1 MKDTMQSLCLAK
13 ILSFVFV
20 CVCVSFA
27 KDYLSLVSVLDVI
40 FHLFRKQIGMSKMKN
55 LDTPFK
61 HIAYPDLLSSC
72 VKKG

>member
-1 MKDTMQSLCLAK
+1 M
-13 ILSFVFV
+13 
-20 CVCVSFA
+20 CVSFA

-61 HIAYPDLLSSC
+61 HTAYPDLLSSY